1 MLSVFL
7 SVCSLIVVGLTNAA
21 PVRNSSLAAETQF
34 PYTTSLQLNGT
45 HVCGAAIIAPE
56 LMLTAASCVTSNNTL
71 VTLPVGNL
79 SVRAGSLQHASG
91 GVVSQITRVIVH
103 EDYAGEESNDL
114 AMLKLAEPL
123 LYSPSI
129 APIAITN
136 VDITAN
142 TTLTISGWVNATS
155 LHWDTGLG
163 HAHEHS
169 KTIIYLDS
177 SGRAGEPGAPAVW
190 QQKLLGIGS
199 RHSDAYANI
208 YYHREW
214 IYRNARAAMFT

>member
-1 MLSVFL
+1 
-7 SVCSLIVVGLTNAA
+7 
-21 PVRNSSLAAETQF
+21 
-34 PYTTSLQLNGT
+34 
-45 HVCGAAIIAPE
+45 
-56 LMLTAASCVTSNNTL
+56 MLTAASCVTSNNTL

-142 TTLTISGWVNATS
+142 TTLTISGWVFGEPS
-155 LHWDTGLG
+155 TGSSAAAAASVG
-163 HAHEHS
+163 GSAAFAPPRTKRQVPPTHS
-169 KTIIYLDS
+169 KGDC
-177 SGRAGEPGAPAVW
+177 G
-190 QQKLLGIGS
+190 GS
-199 RHSDAYANI
+199 CLITLPSASFLAQG
-208 YYHREW
+208 
-214 IYRNARAAMFT
+214 FQ